1 MQEKGSLSINS
12 ENILPIIKKW
22 LYSDAD
28 IFVREMISN
37 GADAITKMKKL
48 VELGEV
54 ENVPKDEHYAI
65 DVTVDKELKTITFED
80 NGIGM
85 TADEIREY
93 ITQIAFSGA
102 NDFLNKYKDKMDK
115 DNEIIGHFGLGF
127 YSVFMIADKVQI
139 DSLSYIEGAEPA
151 RWVCNGGIDYE
162 MTDSDRAERGTLIT
176 LYVGKDG
183 EDFLDEYKLRATLTK
198 YCNFIPIDIYFEAIK
213 PASEKH
219 DHDHDHDHDHT
230 HEHEHEH
237 EHEHA
242 DDEESDEDIIDAEE
256 AKDSGEVKIEAPKPI
271 NDTHPLWQKPA
282 KDCTDEE
289 YKKFYH
295 KVFTDFNDP
304 LFWIHLNM
312 DYPFR
317 LKGILYFPKLKTE
330 LEYIEGQVK
339 LYNNQVFIAD
349 NIKEVIP
356 EFLLLLKGCIDCPDL
371 PLNVSRSFLQN
382 DGYVNK
388 MSGYIS
394 NKVADKLNSLYKK
407 DRENYNKYWDDI
419 SPFIKF
425 GAIKEHDFYDKVKD
439 SILYKTTAGDYLS
452 LKEFADRNKG
462 KTDKTIYYVSNEQ
475 QQAQYIKMFKDQGLE
490 AVILTTNLDNPYVSY
505 VERYESGYRFNRID
519 SDISGALKGKE
530 IMKDEEKKASQE
542 GLQNLFRTVL
552 GNEKLIVH
560 TETLKSE
567 SVSAVIL
574 LSEQSRRMQE
584 MSKMF
589 GGMDMPGL
597 YETDETLV
605 LNTSNPLV
613 NTLIAIKDKDD
624 RKEDVD
630 LICRQLYDLAMM
642 SHKPLQ
648 TDQMTQFIER
658 SNKILE
664 RIAG

>member
-1 MQEKGSLSINS
+1 MQEKGSLSIHS

-22 LYSDAD
+22 LYSDSD
-28 IFVREMISN
+28 IFVREMVSN
-37 GADAITKMKKL
+37 GTDAITKLRKL
-48 VELGEV
+48 VDIGEV
-54 ENVPKDEHYAI
+54 GNIPKDEHYAI

-115 DNEIIGHFGLGF
+115 DSEIIGHFGLGF
-127 YSVFMIADKVQI
+127 YSVFMVADKVQI
-139 DSLSYIEGAEPA
+139 DSLSYIEGAEAA
-151 RWVCNGGIDYE
+151 RWVCEGGIDYE
-162 MTDSDRAERGTLIT
+162 MTDSDRAERGTLVT
-176 LYVGKDG
+176 LYIGDDGK
-183 EDFLDEYKLRATLTK
+183 EYLDEYKLRATLTK
-198 YCNFIPIDIYFEAIK
+198 YCNFIPVDIFFEAVK
-213 PASEKH
+213 PEAEKH
-219 DHDHDHDHDHT
+219 DHDHEHD
-230 HEHEHEH
+230 HEHEHD
-237 EHEHA
+237 HA
-242 DDEESDEDIIDAEE
+242 HDEETEESAETNDEIIDTEE
-256 AKDSGEVKIEAPKPI
+256 SGEVKVEGPKPI

-282 KDCTDEE
+282 KDCTDDE
-289 YKKFYH
+289 YKAFYH

-317 LKGILYFPKLKTE
+317 LKGILFFPKLKTE

-394 NKVADKLNSLYKK
+394 NKVADKLNSMFKK

-425 GAIKEHDFYDKVKD
+425 GAIKEHDFYDKVKE

-452 LKEFADRNKG
+452 LKEFTDRNKD
-462 KTDKTIYYVSNEQ
+462 KTDKTVFYVTNEQ
-475 QQAQYIKMFKDQGLE
+475 QQAQYIKMFKDQGME
-490 AVILTTNLDNPYVSY
+490 AVILTTNLDNPYISY
-505 VERYESGYRFNRID
+505 VERYETGFHFNRID
-519 SDISGALKGKE
+519 SDISGALKGEDKSN
-530 IMKDEEKKASQE
+530 EEDKKAGQE
-542 GLQNLFRTVL
+542 SLQSLFRTVL
-552 GNEKLIVH
+552 GNEKLLVK

-589 GGMDMPGL
+589 GGGMDWPGL

-605 LNTSNPLV
+605 LNVSNPLV
-613 NTLIAIKDKDD
+613 KTLTAIKDRED